1 MVVAVRVPPVP
12 FSPVRV
18 ASVRVASVRVRGCV
32 EIIGADQGSAH
43 AGTVVFTVPVYV
55 VAVLVGN
62 HR

>member
-1 MVVAVRVPPVP
+1 VVVAVRVPPVP
-12 FSPVRV
+12 FSP
-18 ASVRVASVRVRGCV
+18 VRVASVRVRGCV